1 MTKHHI
7 ILTAYAYGEQMFHL
21 YADFHFKDRAKVD
34 LFKTFLESLFTI
46 GIPFELQEDKHKLL
60 YEKKFYHQPAYIIA
74 RAKHLARQLEDVSN
88 EKIII
93 ISVLMFFENMDMLKK
108 IKKSYTFNYI
118 ESMSMDAYHT
128 IKIDVPVPN
137 NGFVIETTVKDILS
151 VMSINKGQFI
161 RILVSKII

>member
-1 MTKHHI
+1 
-7 ILTAYAYGEQMFHL
+7 
-21 YADFHFKDRAKVD
+21 
-34 LFKTFLESLFTI
+34 
-46 GIPFELQEDKHKLL
+46 
-60 YEKKFYHQPAYIIA
+60 
-74 RAKHLARQLEDVSN
+74 
-88 EKIII
+88 
-93 ISVLMFFENMDMLKK
+93 MFFENMDMLKK

-151 VMSINKGQFI
+151 VMSLNKGQFI